1 MTKLRAPLTQQLQA
15 RTDEATLQR
24 IWGRIGAR
32 RAGSRPAP
40 RRTRPWAWALA
51 SAALLLALAV
61 VAARWQ
67 AQRVSASALASS
79 GALTAHSGQALSVL
93 GEARTSTHELSDGSV
108 IALDP
113 GSRLEVLENNSQ
125 TFVSVL
131 RSGRGSFSVRPGGP
145 RHWVVEAGLA
155 RVEVVGTRFSVARS
169 ARGVLV
175 HVDHGIVLVRSKQL
189 EDDVQRLTAGQE
201 LLIGPHAPV
210 PPAELGLG
218 SALPASAAS
227 RGSAV
232 PQGSAVPP
240 APPESP
246 ESPASTRPSS
256 APTLDALLARATEQR
271 RSGDFR
277 GAEANLRQAL
287 AEHSAEP
294 QAALAAFTL
303 GKLLFDAQRRPAEAA
318 RAFARCLSL
327 APPNSLA
334 EDAWFR
340 LAEAH
345 AKSGNPAGAAA
356 AAREYRARF
365 PAGRHAL
372 DVARWLA
379 QH

>member
-1 MTKLRAPLTQQLQA
+1 MTRLRAPLTQQLQA
-15 RTDEATLQR
+15 HADEATLQR

-40 RRTRPWAWALA
+40 RRARSWAWGLA
-51 SAALLLALAV
+51 GAALLLTLAL

-67 AQRVSASALASS
+67 GQRFSASTLASS
-79 GALTAHSGQALSVL
+79 GALTSRSGQSLSVL
-93 GEARTSTHELSDGSV
+93 GEARRSTHELSDGSA
-108 IALDP
+108 ITLDP

-155 RVEVVGTRFSVARS
+155 RIEVVGTRFSVARS

-189 EDDVQRLTAGQE
+189 QDDVQRLTAGQE
-201 LLIGPHAPV
+201 LLIGPQLPAPPADPGLVPATPAPV
-210 PPAELGLG
+210 PPP
-218 SALPASAAS
+218 LPEPSVSS
-227 RGSAV
+227 R
-232 PQGSAVPP
+232 PN
-240 APPESP
+240 
-246 ESPASTRPSS
+246 S
-256 APTLDALLARATEQR
+256 APTLNALLARATEQR
-271 RSGDFR
+271 RTGDYR

-303 GKLLFDAQRRPAEAA
+303 GKLLFDVQGRPAEAA
-318 RAFARCLSL
+318 RAFARCLAL

-345 AKSGNPAGAAA
+345 AKSGNVAGAAT
-356 AAREYRARF
+356 AAREYRTRF

-379 QH
+379 PR